1 MATSCRYFSSL
12 GAVQAWHESQDEL
25 QISRAALRRRHRYAD
40 RVFSPRLL
48 VCHDF
53 KGGYSPDEDALFQG
67 YFPHKTGIAYWARAF
82 AMIDTFVYFSH
93 KRVAVPPVSWTLA
106 CHKSGV
112 RCLGTIIFEHESSVS
127 DARLLLAPNETGTG
141 YLYADIFVR
150 LAKHYGFD
158 GYLLNMETTMG
169 NAAEAREL
177 LNFIEYLKFRLH
189 KEIGSEARV
198 IWYDSL
204 TTQNKVDYQD
214 ALNMTTLPF
223 FRVADGLFTNYF
235 WEDRQV
241 FEGAQLAGM
250 IFRLQL
256 WTGLDVWGRNVKYPA
271 KWKIGQAL
279 SRIEAS
285 GTSLALFAPAWV
297 YEGLATKDFETN
309 DYTFW
314 YDNVDS
320 DTKRNI
326 SISEFVMPHPA
337 PVLHTES
344 YQLFFTSFNT
354 GHGQKFFVN
363 GKAEYLEPWVNQGL
377 QTALPTFPH
386 TSHSSYLESYNRR
399 LLRQHMS
406 IALLGTFKASWNI
419 DYTLAFYGGSS
430 LKFTSDPYNQSP
442 YIDTI
447 FASSSSPPPS
457 FPSSS
462 RTMPSPPT
470 SPSRSTNSSLRRK
483 ASAYQLRQP
492 RLFVSPLFLLDFVLP
507 PSTPFIFCVTFMKCS
522 KGDVKIRLAGRW
534 LLEPGRAHGTTCYDE
549 LDSDAPHDIY
559 AEAPAFEADLS
570 GSVLNSWVRKSFTF
584 KVPVRPSTSG
594 QAGMGVLVGGG
605 IATEAAAAS
614 TATNWTWKG
623 RARFMF
629 QINHL
634 DIECGE
640 NFSGSIYLGSILLFS
655 KHASTSTQVQN
666 DAEATAP
673 SVPAPVRVTNVY
685 VGSYENGNAHAKA
698 LRWDED
704 SETTEWIV
712 YVNGRMIGVACA
724 PGWVL
729 SEEVLKP
736 EEGTL
741 AETKGSEPDR
751 AETPVVKLRVRIDA
765 VGCGGAIV
773 KGVEQIVSV

>member
-12 GAVQAWHESQDEL
+12 KAVKDWHESPDDL
-25 QISRAALRRRHRYAD
+25 QISRSGLRRRHRYPD

-53 KGGYSPDEDALFQG
+53 KGGYSPDEDDLFQG
-67 YFPHKTGIAYWARAF
+67 FFPHKTGVAYWARAF
-82 AMIDTFVYFSH
+82 AMVDTFVYFSH
-93 KRVAVPPVSWTLA
+93 KRVAVPPVSWTNA

-127 DARLLLAPNETGTG
+127 DARLLLAPNESGTG

-169 NAAEAREL
+169 SPAEAREL

-189 KEIGSEARV
+189 KVVGPEARV

-204 TTQNKVDYQD
+204 TTQNKIDYQD

-223 FRVADGLFTNYF
+223 FRAADGLFTNYF

-241 FEGAQLAGM
+241 FEGARLAGT

-279 SRIEAS
+279 RRIEGS

-297 YEGLATKDFETN
+297 YEALATKDFEAN
-309 DYTFW
+309 DFSFW

-320 DTKRNI
+320 ETKRNM

-354 GHGQKFFVN
+354 GHGQNFFVN
-363 GKAEYLEPWVNQGL
+363 GKVEYDEPWMNHSL
-377 QTALPTFPH
+377 QTALPTFPA
-386 TSHSSYLESYNRR
+386 TSHSSYLESYKRR
-399 LLRQHMS
+399 LLPQHMS
-406 IALLGTFKASWNI
+406 IAVPGTFKTSWNI
-419 DYTLAFYGGSS
+419 DYSLAFYGGSS
-430 LKFTSDPYNQSP
+430 LKFTSDPLNQSP
-442 YIDTI
+442 YIDAI
-447 FASSSSPPPS
+447 FSTSSSSTTTIPQQSP
-457 FPSSS
+457 SS
-462 RTMPSPPT
+462 RTISSPPT
-470 SPSRSTNSSLRRK
+470 SPSRSASSSPRRK
-483 ASAYQLRQP
+483 TSSSQLRQP
-492 RLFVSPLFLLDFVLP
+492 RVFVSPLFLLDFVLQ

-534 LLEPGRAHGTTCYDE
+534 LLESRRAHGTTCYDE
-549 LDSDAPHDIY
+549 LDSESLHDIY
-559 AEAPAFEADLS
+559 ADAPAFEADFS
-570 GSVLNSWVRKSFTF
+570 GSVLNSWVRKSFSF
-584 KVPVRPSTSG
+584 KVPGRPSMSG
-594 QAGMGVLVGGG
+594 PAAILAGSVAEAAGWSWKGGG
-605 IATEAAAAS
+605 
-614 TATNWTWKG
+614 G
-623 RARFMF
+623 ARFLF

-634 DIECGE
+634 DIECGD
-640 NFSGSIYLGSILLFS
+640 NFSGSIYLGSVLLFS
-655 KHASTSTQVQN
+655 KHVHTMTVVH
-666 DAEATAP
+666 DDVAEATAP
-673 SVPAPVRVTNVY
+673 SVPAPVRVTNVC
-685 VGSYENGNAHAKA
+685 VGIYENGGNGCAKA

-729 SEEVLKP
+729 SEELIKFQGETVADLGSTEP
-736 EEGTL
+736 E
-741 AETKGSEPDR
+741 SPIS
-751 AETPVVKLRVRIDA
+751 KLRVRIDA
-765 VGCGGAIV
+765 VGSGGTIV